1 VLHVLS
7 ARRALLAAAAV
18 AAVAL
23 TGGCGNID
31 EASAQGI
38 ARNDL
43 VSELASQLAA
53 SGTLTYSAGYH
64 LAGGGSATVVQAQ
77 KPARTAYLYSGGR
90 VLVTESAVTQCRA
103 TACTVTQPPDP
114 GSSLPPRVF
123 DAAQQTGMVA
133 PATVLDLLNAAS
145 LDTDVLAQPR
155 DTTIAGHHATCLSL
169 SGVDDAAA
177 RDFSACVTNDGV
189 LGSFQGT
196 IGGARIDI
204 AMTQYS
210 ARADED
216 AFELPAR
223 AKVVDRRPAGTR

>member
-7 ARRALLAAAAV
+7 VRRATVAAALI
-18 AAVAL
+18 AASL
-23 TGGCGNID
+23 TAGCGEID
-31 EASAQGI
+31 EASAQGM

-64 LAGGGSATVVQAQ
+64 LAGGGNATVAQAQ
-77 KPARTAYLYSGGR
+77 NPARTAYLYSGGR
-90 VLVTESAVTQCRA
+90 VMVTETGITTCRGA
-103 TACTVTQPPDP
+103 TCTVTAPPKA
-114 GSSLPPRVF
+114 GSPPPTEVF
-123 DAAQQTGMVA
+123 SAAQKTGMVA
-133 PATVLDLLNAAS
+133 PATVTDLLNAAS
-145 LDTDVLAQPR
+145 LDTEVVAESR

-196 IGGARIDI
+196 LDGAAIDI
-204 AMTQYS
+204 AMTEYS
-210 ARADED
+210 AEVSEG
-216 AFELPAR
+216 AFALPPS
-223 AKVVDRRPAGTR
+223 AKVVDRRSPATR